1 MMATLADEIADV
13 MNEWF
18 DQIEK
23 KDADSI
29 VRRTSLQIGIH
40 NYARFE
46 YVRRINAGFQLALDI
61 VGDPLQQQCSLFLMN
76 IPAGELFPV
85 QACGGPR
92 IIP

>member
-29 VRRTSLQIGIH
+29 VRRTS
-40 NYARFE
+40 
-46 YVRRINAGFQLALDI
+46 
-61 VGDPLQQQCSLFLMN
+61 
-76 IPAGELFPV
+76 
-85 QACGGPR
+85 
-92 IIP
+92 